1 MTAPAAK
8 PGRSIALTVACAL
21 AALAALQA
29 LAFAF
34 RPETRTLAANVGAPW
49 LPTFQLVSAS
59 LALISLVVL
68 WRMRRW
74 GLWAYLAVIAAQ
86 SVVLLRIGA
95 WSPVVLLFPALVTGA
110 AAWTWG
116 RLR

>member
-8 PGRSIALTVACAL
+8 PGRSIALTVACAFAGL
-21 AALAALQA
+21 VSLQA
-29 LAFAF
+29 LAFAY
-34 RPETRTLAANVGAPW
+34 RPENRELATRLGTPW
-49 LPTFQLVSAS
+49 LPTFQLVSAA
-59 LALISLVVL
+59 LALVFLVVL

-86 SVVLLRIGA
+86 SVVLFRIGA
-95 WSPVVLLFPALVTGA
+95 WSPVVLLFPALVAGA
-110 AAWTWG
+110 AAWSWD